1 MADVKSCT
9 GCGSDAIVTDSES
22 GEIFCSRCGLV
33 LIERAESYG
42 PERHSLNNDGKSGN
56 ARTGPGASPM
66 MYDGGLSTVIGQT
79 NKDASGNALT
89 VTMKSKIKRLRT
101 WDDRSPA
108 DGPAARTLKPGIIE
122 ISRLKDKLAVSDAVM
137 ERAAYLF
144 RKAVDMRIVR
154 GRPVSKIVASAMYA
168 ACRESGTIR
177 DLNDVARASNVKRGD
192 IARTYRYM
200 VVEMG
205 LTMPVTDPVKCVPKI
220 SSRLDLPETTSRHA
234 VTMLNNAKKNGD
246 LSGKSPAGLA
256 AAALYMS
263 CVENDDGKTQRELA
277 KASGM
282 TAMSVRNS
290 VKFLT
295 GLLCTGSVTTTR

>member
-1 MADVKSCT
+1 M
-9 GCGSDAIVTDSES
+9 
-22 GEIFCSRCGLV
+22 LV
-33 LIERAESYG
+33 ERAESYG
-42 PERHSLNNDGKSGN
+42 PERHSLDNDGN
-56 ARTGPGASPM
+56 VRTGPGASPM

-89 VTMKSKIKRLRT
+89 VAMKSKIKRLRT
-101 WDDRSPA
+101 WDGRSQA
-108 DGPAARTLKPGIIE
+108 DGRVASTLKHGLIE
-122 ISRLKDKLAVSDAVM
+122 INRLKDKLAVSDAVM

-144 RKAVDMRIVR
+144 RKAIDMKIVR
-154 GRPVSKIVASAMYA
+154 GRSVSRIVASAMYA

-177 DLNDVARASNVKRGD
+177 DLNEVARASNVKRRN

-220 SSRLDLPETTSRHA
+220 ASRLSLQETTSRHA
-234 VTMLNNAKKNGD
+234 INMLNNARKNGD

-282 TAMSVRNS
+282 TTMSVRNS

-295 GLLCTGSVTTTR
+295 GLLYVGSVTTA